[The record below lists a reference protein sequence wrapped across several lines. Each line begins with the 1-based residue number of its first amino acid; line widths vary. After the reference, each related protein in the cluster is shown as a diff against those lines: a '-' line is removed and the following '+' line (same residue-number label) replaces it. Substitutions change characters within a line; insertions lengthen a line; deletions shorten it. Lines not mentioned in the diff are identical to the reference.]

1 MSDVT
6 LDATPAAAICVARD
20 TGARLPQSVRMT
32 KALDVGRTRLLL
44 VAAFFAM
51 GFLLVAARL
60 VDVTVMG
67 AAAGG
72 PVLDVAGAPTSQR
85 ADILDRNGVILAT
98 SVPIASLAANAS
110 LIDDADHVVDLL
122 VPILPDLNQERARR
136 LLATDR
142 QFVWVHRRLTPS
154 QQDRINR
161 LGIPGLTFDS
171 EQRRIY
177 PLGPLMAHVVG
188 ATDVDQYGI
197 AGIESTMD
205 DVLSRGEPV
214 RLSVDVRL
222 QEILRQEIAE
232 AMVEFRAIG
241 GAGVVMDVH
250 TGEVLAMASLPD
262 YDPDQIAE
270 APAEQLFNRTT
281 LGIYEMGSTFKIF
294 TTAMALDSGTTTIAG
309 GYDATHPLEIDR
321 FTIND
326 FHGQGRW
333 LTVPEIFRYSSN
345 IGSARMALAVGTS
358 QQQAY
363 LDALGLLDASPI
375 ELPEVGDPLVPD
387 PWREINTV
395 TISYGHGLAVSPVQL
410 ASAVSAVVNG
420 GLLHP
425 ATLIPRDP
433 ATLDADQRV
442 ISPQTSDLMNRLMR
456 LVVTEGTG
464 RNAEVE
470 GYLVG
475 GKTGTA
481 EKPAGGGYSQ
491 RALISSFVAAF
502 PMNDPRYVVFVMLD
516 EPQGNESTYGYAT
529 GGWVAAPVVGDVIAR
544 MGPLYG
550 IAPVDETAPEIR
562 EALAVPG
569 YGADLGHQIAAAGQ

>member
-433 ATLDADQRV
+433 ATLGADQRV